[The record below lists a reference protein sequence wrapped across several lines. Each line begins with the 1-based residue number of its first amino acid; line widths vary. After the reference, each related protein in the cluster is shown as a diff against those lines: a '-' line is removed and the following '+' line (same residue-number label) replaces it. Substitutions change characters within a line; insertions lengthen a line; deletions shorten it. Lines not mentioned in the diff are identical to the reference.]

1 MASKMDATAH
11 LEAKEQDQEHKD
23 VNVYGKEGGFKASV
37 GDAQQGNINE
47 HKHTVRQALRA
58 YPWAVF
64 WSLLVSM
71 SIIMEGYDTQLI
83 QSFFG
88 FPAFRNQFGEF
99 SPVSRDHQIPGKWQS
114 ALGSGPTAGCIVGA
128 TLNGWMIQH
137 FGYKR
142 VFMIALIF
150 MNGFIFI
157 NFFGKSIELQTVGQ
171 VLSGVPWGIFATI
184 GPAYASEVCPLA
196 FRPYLTAYTNMCFA
210 IGQFI
215 SAGVLQSLLKR
226 NDQWSYR
233 IPFAI
238 QWLWPAPLMLVAFF
252 MPESPWWLVRNG
264 KLEAAEQSVQRLMAE
279 AEKPQARNN
288 VAMMVHTNEIELE
301 TTAGSSYID
310 CLKGSDFRRTEIA
323 CVIFAGQVLSGSTFA
338 YSATYFFEQAGMS
351 ADDAYK
357 LALGGTAIA
366 FVGTILSWFLMRV
379 AGRRNIY
386 LGGMVSMCT
395 CLLIIGFLAIPKQNG
410 SATWT
415 QAAFCILWLFSFS
428 LSAGPVGWAV
438 PAEVSSTRLRSKTI
452 CLARNSYYIVQIIA
466 NVIEPYF
473 INPDELNWKG
483 FTGFFW
489 FGTAFLTLCWAFFRL
504 PETKGRTY
512 EELDLMFAARVPT
525 RKFKKYHVDAY
536 DESRNLTDRMKE
548 EQ

>member
-1 MASKMDATAH
+1 
-11 LEAKEQDQEHKD
+11 
-23 VNVYGKEGGFKASV
+23 
-37 GDAQQGNINE
+37 
-47 HKHTVRQALRA
+47 
-58 YPWAVF
+58 
-64 WSLLVSM
+64 
-71 SIIMEGYDTQLI
+71 
-83 QSFFG
+83 
-88 FPAFRNQFGEF
+88 
-99 SPVSRDHQIPGKWQS
+99 
-114 ALGSGPTAGCIVGA
+114 
-128 TLNGWMIQH
+128 
-137 FGYKR
+137 
-142 VFMIALIF
+142 
-150 MNGFIFI
+150 
-157 NFFGKSIELQTVGQ
+157 
-171 VLSGVPWGIFATI
+171 
-184 GPAYASEVCPLA
+184 
-196 FRPYLTAYTNMCFA
+196 
-210 IGQFI
+210 
-215 SAGVLQSLLKR
+215 
-226 NDQWSYR
+226 
-233 IPFAI
+233 
-238 QWLWPAPLMLVAFF
+238 
-252 MPESPWWLVRNG
+252 
-264 KLEAAEQSVQRLMAE
+264 MAE